1 MGKISEIW
9 EDIPQ
14 YEGRY
19 QASNYGRIKSL
30 VCHSH
35 QSPILS
41 PHIRNGYLEVG
52 VIDGKGRRT
61 CVGIHR
67 LVAAAFLGRIPDGM
81 QVNHIDGNKLNNDIG
96 NLEIVT
102 PSENSKHAY
111 RMGLSKSSDNGFRKK
126 IVIIKNGVIEKT
138 FDSIRDLCR
147 EKGFDRRT
155 VQRSLSGFYGPRYGY
170 KFKLV
175 D

>member
-1 MGKISEIW
+1 M
-9 EDIPQ
+9 
-14 YEGRY
+14 
-19 QASNYGRIKSL
+19 
-30 VCHSH
+30 
-35 QSPILS
+35 
-41 PHIRNGYLEVG
+41 
-52 VIDGKGRRT
+52 
-61 CVGIHR
+61 GIHR
-67 LVAAAFLGRIPDGM
+67 LVASAFLGRIPDGM

-111 RMGLSKSSDNGFRKK
+111 RMGLSKSPDNGFRKK
-126 IVIIKNGVIEKT
+126 IAIIKNGVIEKT

-155 VQRSLSGFYGPRYGY
+155 VQRSLSGFYGPCYGY